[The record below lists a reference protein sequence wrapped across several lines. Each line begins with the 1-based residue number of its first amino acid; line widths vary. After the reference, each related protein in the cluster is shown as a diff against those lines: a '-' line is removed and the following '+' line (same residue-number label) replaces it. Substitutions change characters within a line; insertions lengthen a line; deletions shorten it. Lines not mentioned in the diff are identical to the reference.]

1 MNLQTEMRKASP
13 AGLRRHV
20 ERMLKQGHP
29 LANICMA
36 LGVNPT
42 FVSKVRK
49 AAGLQKTIHGVATSG
64 HFAHAGQDSLQKA
77 SEPTETSAPGS
88 PYVKA
93 AKDAVRKQTA
103 VVAKALR
110 KEDAATYIPRLVKQL
125 VSMGE
130 SEATIRACFDK
141 TQQGLV
147 SQVLQSCKA

>member
-13 AGLRRHV
+13 AGLRNHV
-20 ERMLKQGHP
+20 EKMLKQGHP

-36 LGVNPT
+36 LGVNAT
-42 FVSKVRK
+42 FVAKVRK

-77 SEPTETSAPGS
+77 QPVETSAPDS

-110 KEDAATYIPRLVKQL
+110 KEDAATYVPRLVGQL
-125 VSMGE
+125 VEMGE
-130 SEATIRACFDK
+130 SRKTIFACFTKD
-141 TQQGLV
+141 QHDLV
-147 SQVLQSCKA
+147 VKALESMGKA